1 MRVCIVTRQDLFPA
15 VHGAAVKI
23 VRTAEG
29 ISEHTGESLAV
40 TTDRE
45 IYHRWIHGRHE
56 VVRYPRWLVSGTRV
70 PPRLDRWMQER
81 GYPDYWQLVES
92 ALGRIGYPR
101 GEFLLYQCMV
111 DPEFWLRTIYVGLRH
126 RVDVYQAEFPG
137 FVVPCVVAAAATRG
151 RSSLVQ
157 HNVEWQ
163 RLADTTEL
171 EPELIERFRK
181 IEVALCRL
189 VDEVIPVSTVDC
201 DRLADAGV
209 PRATMTTL
217 PHGVDVA
224 AFQNAE
230 PADLRHQFGVPDGVP
245 LLFFHGTL
253 HYEPNT
259 VAVRMLAE
267 EILPRLEDREIEVR
281 VVAAGMNPPFEY
293 WHKWL
298 YFPGVVEDLPGSIA
312 AADLCVVPLLAG
324 GGTRLKILEYL
335 AAGMPTVSTLK
346 GAEGLMVRDGLEMAL
361 VDDGDWDTFCDR
373 VGALVAAPD
382 EARDMGERAL
392 QFAHRFDWHEVC
404 RAYVDLYRG
413 HGRGLDQTRGIQPAA
428 PRAALTGGPV
438 DRPSFVARN
447 RGNLSVAADNGADRP
462 EPEAEADEAEVHEAA
477 PTPPPSRP
485 RPLVVRDK
493 PTRRQKRLAKKKD
506 PRGRKRRKPARK
518 PPRKTARGSAPAREQ
533 GAGVAVPQ
541 EAPTVTSARDV
552 EEAIIAHL
560 PSEPRWTKPRA
571 AIVMLNR
578 RCNLRC
584 EFCEHWHHRD
594 ELPREAVDSLIDQAP
609 GVGVKLL
616 VLTGGEPFLRK
627 DLFDIIDRAR
637 SRDLTVN
644 ITTNG
649 TMLERRIRLLADH
662 PPQSLSVSI
671 DGLDDT
677 HDRLRGRPG
686 TARRAW
692 KGIER
697 VLKDTDIAMNVYFVV
712 TRHNVQELTAVYDRS
727 RAAGAAFDFWP
738 VNGHPELGI
747 TDDEGRAAYR
757 AAVEHILSREPE
769 RMSHT
774 AYYEYGLDYLG
785 GLRDSVRCLGLVEQF
800 GVDQAGRVVPCC
812 VWGIE
817 DLSVGNIQETPLV
830 ELLTSARS
838 REVREK
844 ILGEGCHDRCFN
856 HSLYEFEQAMGLPF
870 VVGASCGTPGKN

>member
-1 MRVCIVTRQDLFPA
+1 MRVCIVTRQDIFPA

-29 ISEHTGESLAV
+29 ISEHTGESFAV

-45 IYHRWIHGRHE
+45 IYHRWINGHHE
-56 VVRYPRWLVSGTRV
+56 VMRYPRWLVSGTRV
-70 PPRLDRWMQER
+70 PPGLDRWMQDR

-101 GEFLLYQCMV
+101 GEYLLYQCMV

-137 FVVPCVVAAAATRG
+137 FVVPCAVAAAVTRG

-163 RLADTTEL
+163 RLADTTEI
-171 EPELIERFRK
+171 EPELIERFRR
-181 IEVALCRL
+181 IEVALCKL

-217 PHGVDVA
+217 PHGVDVS
-224 AFQNAE
+224 AFQAAQ

-267 EILPRLEDREIEVR
+267 EILPRLEDREVEVR
-281 VVAAGMNPPFEY
+281 IVAAGMNPPFEY

-312 AADLCVVPLLAG
+312 AADLCVVPLMAG

-373 VGALVAAPD
+373 IAALIAAPD
-382 EARDMGERAL
+382 AARAMGEQAL
-392 QFAHRFDWHEVC
+392 QFAHRFDWYEVC
-404 RAYVDLYRG
+404 RAYVELYQG
-413 HGRGLDQTRGIQPAA
+413 KGRGMDFTRGIAPAA
-428 PRAALTGGPV
+428 PRAVLTG
-438 DRPSFVARN
+438 DRGDRASFEARN
-447 RGNLSVAADNGADRP
+447 RGNLPA
-462 EPEAEADEAEVHEAA
+462 EAEAADEPAPAAELAEPA
-477 PTPPPSRP
+477 PAP
-485 RPLVVRDK
+485 RPVEPRPKVDRDK
-493 PTRRQKRLAKKKD
+493 PTRRQKKLAKKKD
-506 PRGRKRRKPARK
+506 TRGRKRRKPPKKA
-518 PPRKTARGSAPAREQ
+518 PRKVVRKPAREPAEVAP
-533 GAGVAVPQ
+533 AGPTPQ
-541 EAPTVTSARDV
+541 DV
-552 EEAIIAHL
+552 EAELVAHL

-594 ELPREAVDSLIDQAP
+594 ELPKEAVDSLIDQAP

-627 DLFDIIDRAR
+627 DLFDIIDHAR
-637 SRDLTVN
+637 SRDITVN

-649 TMLERRIRLLADH
+649 TLLQQRIRLLADH
-662 PPQSLSVSI
+662 PPHSLSVSI

-686 TARRAW
+686 TAKRAW

-712 TRHNVQELTAVYDRS
+712 TRHNVHELTAVYDRT
-727 RAAGAAFDFWP
+727 RAGGADFDFWP
-738 VNGHPELGI
+738 VNGHPDLGI
-747 TDDEGRAAYR
+747 SDDEGRAAYR
-757 AAVEHILSREPE
+757 AAVDHILSQEPE
-769 RMSHT
+769 RESHT

-785 GLRDSVRCLGLVEQF
+785 GRRDSVRCLGLVEQF

-817 DLSVGNIQETPLV
+817 DLSVGNILEAPLT

-856 HSLYEFEQAMGLPF
+856 HSLYEFEQAMDLPF
-870 VVGASCGTPGKN
+870 VVGAACGAPGKS